1 MWKVLLLVTAFFAG
15 CAGICAL
22 EYVLARRKSRVPGLL
37 MPVAALIGGAAGLLH
52 VQCEGFSDYLD
63 AFVPLFLP
71 ALALWLIYA
80 NVHQKPKKGTGA

>member
-1 MWKVLLLVTAFFAG
+1 
-15 CAGICAL
+15 
-22 EYVLARRKSRVPGLL
+22 

-52 VQCEGFSDYLD
+52 VQGEGFSDYLD